1 MKQIGQ
7 PINSVEQGLKLFL
20 CFGSTTVCFSYFV
33 YSHPNVS
40 DLIKLASAYGIMLTG
55 QVAYNTAV
63 LGLLGNN
70 HDTSIQDA

>member
-7 PINSVEQGLKLFL
+7 PIHSVEQGVQLFL
-20 CFGSTTVCFSYFV
+20 GFGSATACLSYLV

-40 DLIKLASAYGIMLTG
+40 EFIKLASVYGVMLTG

-63 LGLLGNN
+63 LGFLGNDN
-70 HDTSIQDA
+70 DTSI

>member
-7 PINSVEQGLKLFL
+7 PIHSVEQGVQLFL
-20 CFGSTTVCFSYFV
+20 CFGSTTTCLSYLV

-40 DLIKLASAYGIMLTG
+40 ELIKLVSAYGIMLTG

-63 LGLLGNN
+63 LGLLGNDN
-70 HDTSIQDA
+70 DTSIQDA